1 MRHRDAHR
9 EVHLSIG
16 DSLKRLSPQH
26 IPQVVRPLAH
36 FPWRVALRQWAW
48 SLGGLLLAVVVTGY
62 SLRLS
67 FESWLMESWLA
78 ETQSPESAMAMFDE
92 RLTLLFVSV
101 LGVGVLWTWLTTY
114 WAFRPLARLLRLTR
128 SSSVVTH
135 LGERRESFN
144 EGEDQDSDL
153 DEPGEWMDLER
164 SLLKLGRRLRKQG
177 RLVSRE
183 REELTTILGSVSDAI
198 VAMDLQTRPL
208 YFNSRFALLFG
219 GPDESAESLSE
230 RFRSPELLSAFQRV
244 LKEAQTRSI
253 RVRLRTSLHEGDRTF
268 SVSVSPLRSV
278 EPTSADREAGTQGSL
293 AGSAGQV
300 YGAVAIFHDISELKQ
315 AEQIRIDFVA
325 NASHELKT
333 PLTSIKGYVDT
344 IRDDLQHRR
353 YEETLPFVDVVR
365 RNVDRLMQLVND
377 LLELSRMESGAEV
390 KKEFVSTIELTEHAI
405 RQVEGQ
411 MMAMQKRQRLVME
424 CQSAEVL
431 GDPRLIEQVIVNLL
445 HNAIKYVPE
454 GGEIRIVWEPGQGA
468 NLGDVVLR
476 VVDQGPGIAEEH
488 LPRLFERFYRVD
500 AGRAREVGGTGL
512 GLAIVKHIVLAHGG
526 NIAVRSRLGE
536 GSEFICRFPSK

>member
-1 MRHRDAHR
+1 M
-9 EVHLSIG
+9 
-16 DSLKRLSPQH
+16 DSENQNPRKSVTPWGGNLWPEGG
-26 IPQVVRPLAH
+26 RPFAH
-36 FPWRVALRQWAW
+36 FPWRVALRQWSW
-48 SLGGLLLAVVVTGY
+48 SVGGLLVAVVVTGY

-67 FESWLMESWLA
+67 LENWLIESWLTDEA
-78 ETQSPESAMAMFDE
+78 SPDSALAMFDQQ
-92 RLTLLFVSV
+92 LTVLFVSV
-101 LGVGVLWTWLTTY
+101 LGAGLLWTWLTTY
-114 WAFRPLARLLRLTR
+114 WSLRPLARVLRMTKAPR
-128 SSSVVTH
+128 SSGMLGG
-135 LGERRESFN
+135 LGERRETIS
-144 EGEDQDSDL
+144 ESEDQDSDW

-164 SLLKLGRRLRKQG
+164 SLLKLGHRLHKQG
-177 RLVSRE
+177 RLASRE

-198 VAMDLQTRPL
+198 VAMDLQTQPL
-208 YFNSRFALLFG
+208 YFNSRFALMFG
-219 GPDESAESLSE
+219 GRGESAESLSE

-244 LKEAQTRSI
+244 LKEAQTRTI
-253 RVRLRTSLHEGDRTF
+253 RVRLRTALHEGDRTF
-268 SVSVSPLRSV
+268 SVSVSPLLSV
-278 EPTSADREAGTQGSL
+278 DREVDQAQTNQV
-293 AGSAGQV
+293 AGQV

-333 PLTSIKGYVDT
+333 PLTSIKGYIDT
-344 IRDDLQHRR
+344 IRDDLQNRR
-353 YEETLPFVDVVR
+353 YEEALPFVDVVR

-390 KKEFVSTIELTEHAI
+390 KKEVVSTVELTEHAI

-411 MMAMQKRQRLVME
+411 MMAMQKRQRLIME
-424 CQSAEVL
+424 CQSTEVL
-431 GDPRLIEQVIVNLL
+431 GDARLMEQVIVNLL

-468 NLGDVVLR
+468 NQGEVVLR

-526 NIAVRSRLGE
+526 NIAVRSKLGE
-536 GSEFICRFPSK
+536 GSEFICRFPRK